1 MRIYNGERLR
11 NRIFKNSPRDSKGQ
25 PRLRTTGLS
34 KYRLCSFSGICRLN
48 VLNMSSHY
56 RKKNKRLTCNLSCEV
71 NANHN
76 CVTEK
81 QNLFGALFYFKIY
94 ANFVL
99 YSVLYSFLPL
109 FLFSI

>member
-1 MRIYNGERLR
+1 MRIYKGERLR
-11 NRIFKNSPRDSKGQ
+11 NRILKNSPRDSKGQ
-25 PRLRTTGLS
+25 PRLKTTGLS
-34 KYRLCSFSGICRLN
+34 KYRLCSLSGIY
-48 VLNMSSHY
+48 MSSICVLTTG
-56 RKKNKRLTCNLSCEV
+56 KKIERPTCNLSCEV
-71 NANHN
+71 KANHN

-99 YSVLYSFLPL
+99 YSILYSFLPL